1 MKKLFQ
7 FIILIAFTS
16 SMTSC
21 YYDEIYETEL
31 PEGTVVEFS
40 ANILPI
46 FDASNCVDC
55 HDGNQDPNLT
65 AGNEYNSL
73 VPEYV
78 TAGDADDS
86 ELYTKLSGGHGNVDT
101 NSLLLIEEWINSGA
115 LDN

>member
-7 FIILIAFTS
+7 FIILIAFTL

-21 YYDEIYETEL
+21 YYDEIFEAEL

-40 ANILPI
+40 TDIQPI
-46 FDASNCVDC
+46 FVANNCIQC

-78 TAGDADDS
+78 NAGDAESS
-86 ELYTKLSGGHGNVDT
+86 ELFTKLSGGHGNVDA
-101 NSLLLIEEWINSGA
+101 NSILLINEWINSGA
-115 LDN
+115 LNN